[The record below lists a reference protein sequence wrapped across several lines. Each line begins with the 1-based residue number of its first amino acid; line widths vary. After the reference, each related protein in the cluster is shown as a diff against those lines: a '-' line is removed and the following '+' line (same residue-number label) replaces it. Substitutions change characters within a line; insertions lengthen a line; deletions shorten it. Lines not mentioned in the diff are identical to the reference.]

1 MVSVALGGGQLP
13 QPLYNSNL
21 LADVLLRT
29 NLAVLL
35 LDSFLSS
42 LLVITSSA
50 LFLPLQTADPDDVEW
65 WSKLATFDQ
74 PGNLNGCFLN

>member
-1 MVSVALGGGQLP
+1 MGLGSSASGVGSVGGGGSYP
-13 QPLYNSNL
+13 NSQPLYNSNL

-42 LLVITSSA
+42 LLVIMSSA
-50 LFLPLQTADPDDVEW
+50 SVSSSAD
-65 WSKLATFDQ
+65 SRS
-74 PGNLNGCFLN
+74 